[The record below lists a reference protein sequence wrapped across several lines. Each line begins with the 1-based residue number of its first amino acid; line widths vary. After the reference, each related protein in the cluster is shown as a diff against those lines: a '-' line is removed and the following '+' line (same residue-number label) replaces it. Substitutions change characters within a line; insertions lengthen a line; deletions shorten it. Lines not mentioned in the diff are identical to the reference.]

1 MGLTNNFSWLDRVT
15 TGANP
20 MNPPA
25 TPPPPVYD
33 GSAERARN
41 RQSYTPA
48 MRNENARNRG
58 SMTRAAWGSP
68 ANYGPQPI
76 DPMEAL
82 AALGYFDQGSP
93 GGVRTIDNRPQV
105 RERYDQMRSQA
116 EGRYGRARGDLGQL
130 YDQLASAYQG
140 LPEQAAERFRIA
152 SEGGTAETERL
163 IAAAT
168 ARVNEEAAQRAAQ
181 AAELGIDPMEMTE
194 LNEAADYGSEQIGR
208 TGANWS
214 GLMGALS
221 TSEQTRGQIAYEG
234 AMDTGVMAK
243 QDLLNRYQD
252 YLQMLDQ
259 QESQELMNA
268 IQQVAYSGGTS
279 AAKLPAGIVE
289 ALMMESFRQS
299 GILPRDEQPTGP
311 DFSSV
316 GQQDIDMLYSI
327 MQGGGDLGTF
337 YAQGG
342 NPLTPQYLQ
351 QQGWTI
357 PGSFNTLYGGMGS
370 GSRRNTVEPGLFGTR

>member
-1 MGLTNNFSWLDRVT
+1 
-15 TGANP
+15 
-20 MNPPA
+20 
-25 TPPPPVYD
+25 
-33 GSAERARN
+33 
-41 RQSYTPA
+41 
-48 MRNENARNRG
+48 
-58 SMTRAAWGSP
+58 
-68 ANYGPQPI
+68 
-76 DPMEAL
+76 
-82 AALGYFDQGSP
+82 
-93 GGVRTIDNRPQV
+93 
-105 RERYDQMRSQA
+105 MRSQA
-116 EGRYGRARGDLGQL
+116 EGRYGRASGDLGQL

-168 ARVNEEAAQRAAQ
+168 SRVNEEAAQRAAQ

-299 GILPRDEQPTGP
+299 GILPRDEQPAGP

-316 GQQDIDMLYSI
+316 TQQDIDALYSVLQ
-327 MQGGGDLGTF
+327 QGQGLQHF
-337 YAQGG
+337 YALGR
-342 NPLTPQYLQ
+342 NPLTVQYLQ

-357 PGSFNTLYGGMGS
+357 PSNFNNQYGGALS
-370 GSRRNTVEPGLFGTR
+370 RNTVQPGIPGIFGTR

>member
-1 MGLTNNFSWLDRVT
+1 
-15 TGANP
+15 
-20 MNPPA
+20 
-25 TPPPPVYD
+25 
-33 GSAERARN
+33 
-41 RQSYTPA
+41 
-48 MRNENARNRG
+48 
-58 SMTRAAWGSP
+58 MTRAAWGSP

-116 EGRYGRARGDLGQL
+116 EGRYGRASGDLGQL

-168 ARVNEEAAQRAAQ
+168 ARVNEEAAQRASQ

-221 TSEQTRGQIAYEG
+221 TTEQTRGQLAYEG
-234 AMDTGVMAK
+234 ALDTGVMAK

-268 IQQVAYSGGTS
+268 IQQVAYSSGTS
-279 AAKLPAGIVE
+279 APKLPSGVVE
-289 ALMMESFRQS
+289 ALMMNAFKKS
-299 GILPRDEQPTGP
+299 GILPEDEQQEPMGP

-316 GQQDIDMLYSI
+316 SPQDIDMLYSI
-327 MQGGGDLGTF
+327 LQQGQGLQHF

-342 NPLTPQYLQ
+342 NPLTVQYLQ

-357 PGSFNTLYGGMGS
+357 PSNFNNQYGGALS
-370 GSRRNTVEPGLFGTR
+370 RNTVQPGVPGMYGTR